1 MINLIVQLDDLC
13 YSRFH
18 ICGDIW
24 VVIIF
29 LRNIVQQYA
38 DPNRD
43 AKEEDVFFSSNILL
57 AATETGNTTLDVFWL

>member
-1 MINLIVQLDDLC
+1 MFYLVAQLDDLC
-13 YSRFH
+13 YSRFD
-18 ICGDIW
+18 ICGNIG